1 MIVVKRD
8 VNGMREIKISV
19 RNLVEYVLR
28 SGDIDNRFQSMSRA
42 VEGTLA
48 HQKVQGL
55 YKDKDLKEVTLKH
68 QVQVGETLFLVEGRA
83 DGILF
88 VDEGVVVDEIKS
100 TTRNL
105 NEVGEGM
112 NLRHWAQAICYG
124 YFYGLQNE
132 LSEIIVQLTYFHLET
147 EETRKIRRIL
157 TFGETESFFLDLLQ
171 KYTNWASLTFSWKEE
186 RNLSIMGLEFPF
198 PKYRRGQRD
207 LAVAAYKTIKEGKTL
222 FAQAPTGIGKT
233 MSVLYPAIRMMGEDS
248 IEKIFYLTAKTITRE
263 IPLYSMEILE
273 GRGLKAKT
281 LVITAKE
288 KVCLNDQVKCNPKDC
303 PYAKG
308 HFDRVNNAIMDIFK
322 NENFLKRRTVLE
334 YSRKHQ
340 VCPFEFQLD
349 ISLFSDV
356 IICDYN
362 YVFDPQ
368 VYLRRFFDIEKG
380 EYVFLV
386 DEAHNLVDRSREM
399 FSTSIEK
406 STLLNA
412 RRIVKEKDSKLYK
425 ALYGIIKIINEHK
438 NNHPVQEGY
447 YQKEEISD
455 LYFPIKRTLASME
468 NFLMDKRDAEGYD
481 DILELYF
488 QLTSFIKISD
498 LYDESFVTTL
508 EEKSG
513 DVQLRL
519 FCVDASGHLRRALK
533 RGISAIFFSATL
545 TPMDYFMNLLGG
557 GGKDYHIR
565 LKSPFPR
572 NNLGLMVRGNL
583 STRYRDREDTYL
595 EITEMIHGF
604 VTSKKGNFMVF
615 FPSYAYMNR
624 VYEVFVDNHP
634 EIRTLIQRGAMNEK
648 EREEFLESFQE
659 GENLV
664 AFAVLGGVFSEGIDL
679 SGDRL
684 IGAVIVGVGMPQ
696 IGFERNIIRDY
707 FDHNLGQ
714 GFHYSYTYP
723 GMNKILQA
731 VGRVIRTEDDRG
743 TVLLIDDRYLQG
755 TYTSLMPPEWK
766 GYHKVWD
773 MKSQMD
779 YIRSFW
785 EV

>member
-1 MIVVKRD
+1 MGRQV
-8 VNGMREIKISV
+8 KISV

-48 HQKVQGL
+48 HQKVQGS
-55 YKDKDLKEVTLKH
+55 YGEKDLKEVTLKH
-68 QVQVGETLFLVEGRA
+68 QIQVGETLFLVEGRA

-88 VDEGVVVDEIKS
+88 DEEGVVVDEIKS
-100 TTRNL
+100 TARDL
-105 NEVGEGM
+105 KEVGDGI
-112 NLRHWAQAICYG
+112 NLRHWAQAICYA
-124 YFYGLQNE
+124 YFYGLHNE
-132 LSEIIVQLTYFHLET
+132 LPEIIVQLTYFHLET
-147 EETRKIRRIL
+147 EETRKIRRTL
-157 TFGETESFFLDLLQ
+157 TFSETEQFFLDLLQ
-171 KYTNWASLTFSWKEE
+171 KYINWASLTFSWKEE
-186 RNLSIMGLEFPF
+186 RNSSIMNLDFPF

-207 LAVAAYKTIKEGKTL
+207 LAVAAYKTIKENKAL

-233 MSVLYPAIRMMGEDS
+233 MSVLYPAIRVMGEDS

-263 IPLYSMEILE
+263 IPLYSMQLLQE
-273 GRGLKAKT
+273 RGLKAKT

-308 HFDRVNNAIMDIFK
+308 HFDRVNDAIMDIFK
-322 NENFLKRRTVLE
+322 NENFLKRDTILD

-356 IICDYN
+356 VICDYN

-368 VYLRRFFDIEKG
+368 VYLKRFFDMEKG
-380 EYVFLV
+380 EYVFLI

-399 FSTSIEK
+399 FSASLEK
-406 STLLNA
+406 SVLLNA
-412 RRIVKEKDSKLYK
+412 RRIVKDIDPKLYK
-425 ALYGIIKIINEHK
+425 ALYGIVKIINEYK
-438 NNHPVQEGY
+438 NNHLTGEGY
-447 YQKEEISD
+447 YQREEIID
-455 LYFPIKRTLASME
+455 LYFPIKRALAGME
-468 NFLMDKRDAEGYD
+468 SFLMERREAQGYD
-481 DILELYF
+481 DILDLYF

-498 LYDESFVTTL
+498 MYDDSFVTTL
-508 EEKSG
+508 EERSG
-513 DVQLRL
+513 DVLLRL
-519 FCVDASGHLRRALK
+519 FCVDASGHIRRALK
-533 RGISAIFFSATL
+533 RGISAVFFSATL
-545 TPMDYFMNLLGG
+545 TPMSYFMNLLGG
-557 GGKDYHIR
+557 GEEDYNIR

-572 NNLGLMVRGNL
+572 KNLGLMIRGNL
-583 STRYRDREDTYL
+583 STRYKDREDTYR
-595 EITEMIHGF
+595 EIMGMIQSF
-604 VTSKKGNFMVF
+604 VTSRKGNHMIF
-615 FPSYAYMNR
+615 FPSYVYMNR
-624 VYEVFVDNHP
+624 VYEEFVDNYP
-634 EIRTLIQRGAMNEK
+634 QMRTLIQRGAMNEK
-648 EREEFLESFQE
+648 EREEFLESFKD

-684 IGAVIVGVGMPQ
+684 IGAVVVGVGMPQ

-714 GFHYSYTYP
+714 GFHYAYTYP
-723 GMNKILQA
+723 GMNKVLQA

-755 TYTSLMPPEWK
+755 TYKKLIPPEWK
-766 GYHKVWD
+766 DYGKVWD
-773 MKSQMD
+773 LESQVE
-779 YIRSFW
+779 YLREFW
-785 EV
+785 EGEK

>member
-1 MIVVKRD
+1 MSRQV
-8 VNGMREIKISV
+8 KISV

-48 HQKVQGL
+48 HQMVQGL
-55 YKDKDLKEVTLKH
+55 YGEKDLKEVTLKH

-88 VDEGVVVDEIKS
+88 GEEGVVVDEIKS
-100 TTRNL
+100 TTRDL
-105 NEVGEGM
+105 KEVGEEI
-112 NLRHWAQAICYG
+112 NLRHWAQAICYA

-132 LSEIIVQLTYFHLET
+132 LPEIIIQLTYFHLET
-147 EETRKIRRIL
+147 EETKKIRRTL
-157 TFGETESFFLDLLQ
+157 TFSETEQFFLDLLQ
-171 KYTNWASLTFSWKEE
+171 KYISWASLTFSWKEE
-186 RNLSIMGLEFPF
+186 RNSSIMNLDFPF

-207 LAVAAYKTIKEGKTL
+207 LAVAAYKTIKEGKAL

-233 MSVLYPAIRMMGEDS
+233 MSVLYPAIRVMGEDS

-263 IPLYSMEILE
+263 IPLYSMQLLE
-273 GRGLKAKT
+273 ERGLKAKT

-308 HFDRVNNAIMDIFK
+308 HFDRVNDAIMDIFK
-322 NENFLKRRTVLE
+322 NENFLKRDIVLD

-356 IICDYN
+356 VICDYN

-368 VYLRRFFDIEKG
+368 VYLKRFFDMEKG

-399 FSTSIEK
+399 FSASLEK
-406 STLLNA
+406 SVLQNA
-412 RRIVKEKDSKLYK
+412 RRIVKDIDPKLYK
-425 ALYGIIKIINEHK
+425 TLYGIIKIINEYK
-438 NNHPVQEGY
+438 NNHLTGEGY
-447 YQKEEISD
+447 YQREEITD
-455 LYFPIKRTLASME
+455 LYFPIKRVLASME
-468 NFLMDKRDAEGYD
+468 SFLMDKREVQGYD
-481 DILELYF
+481 DILDLYF

-498 LYDESFVTTL
+498 MYDDSFVTTL
-508 EEKSG
+508 EDKSG
-513 DVQLRL
+513 DVLLRL
-519 FCVDASGHLRRALK
+519 FCVDASGHIRRALK
-533 RGISAIFFSATL
+533 RGISAVFFSATL
-545 TPMDYFMNLLGG
+545 TPMTYFMNLLGG
-557 GGKDYHIR
+557 GEEDYNIR

-572 NNLGLMVRGNL
+572 KNLGLMIRGNL
-583 STRYRDREDTYL
+583 STRYKDREDTYR
-595 EITEMIHGF
+595 EIMGMIQSF
-604 VTSKKGNFMVF
+604 VTSKNGNYMVF
-615 FPSYAYMNR
+615 FPSYVYMNK
-624 VYEVFVDNHP
+624 VYEEFVDNYP
-634 EIRTLIQRGAMNEK
+634 QIRTLIQRGAMNEK
-648 EREEFLESFQE
+648 EREEFLESFQD

-684 IGAVIVGVGMPQ
+684 IGAVVVGVGMPQ

-714 GFHYSYTYP
+714 GFHYAYTYP
-723 GMNKILQA
+723 GMNKVLQA
-731 VGRVIRTEDDRG
+731 VGRVIRTENDRG

-755 TYTSLMPPEWK
+755 TYKKLMPPEWK
-766 GYHKVWD
+766 DYGKVWGQE
-773 MKSQMD
+773 SQVK
-779 YIRSFW
+779 YLREFW
-785 EV
+785 EGEK